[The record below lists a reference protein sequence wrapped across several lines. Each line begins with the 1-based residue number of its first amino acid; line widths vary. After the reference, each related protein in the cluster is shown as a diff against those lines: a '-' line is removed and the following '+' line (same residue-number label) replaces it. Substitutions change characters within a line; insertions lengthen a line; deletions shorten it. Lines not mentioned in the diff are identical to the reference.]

1 MEAFSHGDDIRIAH
15 HIVSEERRVDV
26 SLMLACGRGIPC
38 EGGLKGFLVDSENDI
53 GGSHRGIGA
62 YPCREV
68 AGGTGTGLVGND
80 HADVVFPVLEAHLLA
95 YVLAGLC
102 RSGGYFLAV
111 GVDGVGEPTFELLSG
126 IGLCGSGEGNQT
138 GGLSIAELHG
148 QTFDGGRGFVFGFR
162 GFHPHAH
169 DFLTVFKFCHERG
182 FTCFCVHLIE
192 SGCPVFQL
200 GGPIQQAGL
209 AVEGRALQVV
219 GGGHA
224 QLTHFFGV
232 AGVDVH
238 QVEHAVESNAVYI
251 TVVIGGEGHDFRI
264 ERASCVVAVA
274 AHLLNVNLVENI
286 AVFIVAPEDAIY
298 GIFHSIVGQGHRHE
312 VLVAFFLGHHLPGV
326 HIVLVESDI
335 LLIVVGVVIHKT
347 VDAVFDVGTA
357 IGIEIVVDG
366 DVLRGDSTVYRRKG
380 VDAVRTGEK
389 VGQLF
394 P

>member
-1 MEAFSHGDDIRIAH
+1 MQSFCHGDGIRIAH
-15 HIVSEERRVDV
+15 HIVSEGCRVYV
-26 SLMLACGRGIPC
+26 SLVLTCGRSIPG
-38 EGGLKGFLVDSENDI
+38 EGGQKGFLVDSENDI
-53 GGSHRGIGA
+53 GGSHRGIRA
-62 YPCREV
+62 YPCRDV
-68 AGGTGTGLVGND
+68 AGGTGTGLVGHC

-102 RSGGYFLAV
+102 SSRAHFLAV
-111 GVDGVGEPTFELLSG
+111 GINGEGKLAFEFLAG
-126 IGLCGSGEGNQT
+126 IGLCGSGEGDQA
-138 GGLSIAELHG
+138 GGLSLTELHG
-148 QTFDGGRGFVFGFR
+148 QTADGGRGIVFGIG

-182 FTCFCVHLIE
+182 FTCFGVHLIE

-238 QVEHAVESNAVYI
+238 QVEHAVESDAVYI
-251 TVVIGGEGHDFRI
+251 AVVIGGEGHDFRI

-274 AHLLNVNLVENI
+274 AHLLNVNLVEDI

-298 GIFHSIVGQGHRHE
+298 GIFHGIVGQGHRHE

-366 DVLRGDSTVYRRKG
+366 DVLRGDSTVCRRKG